1 VPAKHDLLV
10 ILAKPRGFC
19 AGVERALETVA
30 ALLDRYGP
38 PLYVHHQIVHN
49 PHVVSE
55 LTRQGVI
62 FVEGVQEV
70 PVGVRLVISAHG
82 ASPVVFDETR
92 KRMLHVIDATCPLVT
107 KVHNEV
113 ASHSRHGHHVL
124 LIGHGNHVETLGTA
138 GHAHGDL
145 TLIET
150 QLDAERFAPEAGKTY
165 ATAMQTTLS
174 LDDTDE
180 IMRILRQRIPG
191 LIEPARADICYA
203 TTNRQTAVKA
213 IAARCDGMIVI
224 GGANSSNSMRLV
236 ETARA
241 AGCMRSWFVSR
252 GVELDPRALA
262 GLRTIGV
269 SSGASTPESLVQELL
284 DALERYYSVTYEEVS
299 VAREDEH
306 FRLPPIPGAPPTAVE
321 L

>member
-1 VPAKHDLLV
+1 VPAKPDLLV
-10 ILAKPRGFC
+10 ILAEPRGFC
-19 AGVERALETVA
+19 AGVERALQTVA

-49 PHVVSE
+49 PHVISD

-62 FVEGVQEV
+62 FVETVEDV
-70 PVGVRLVISAHG
+70 PVSARLVISAHG
-82 ASPVVFDETR
+82 ASRAVFDETR
-92 KRMLHVIDATCPLVT
+92 MRKLHVVDATCPLVT

-124 LIGHGNHVETLGTA
+124 LIGHANHAETVGTA
-138 GHAHGDL
+138 GHATGDL

-150 QLDAERFAPEAGKTY
+150 LLDAERFAPEAGKIY
-165 ATAMQTTLS
+165 AIAMQTTLS
-174 LDDTDE
+174 VEDTDE
-180 IMRILRQRIPG
+180 IMRILRHRMPG
-191 LIEPARADICYA
+191 LIEPGHADICYA
-203 TTNRQTAVKA
+203 TTNRQMAIKA
-213 IAARCDGMIVI
+213 IAGRCEGIVVI

-241 AGCMRSWFVSR
+241 AGCTKCWFVSR
-252 GVELDPRALA
+252 GAELDPMALHGLRAL
-262 GLRTIGV
+262 GV
-269 SSGASTPESLVQELL
+269 SSGASTPESLVRELL
-284 DALERYYSVTYEEVS
+284 DALEGHYSVTYEEVS

-306 FRLPPIPGAPPTAVE
+306 FKLPPMPGASQTAVK